1 MSVSGIKAGAESE
14 RRLRAPGS
22 HQASL
27 EDSLA
32 EMVRLADSSGLLRT
46 RSSSTS
52 QAVSTPGQREV
63 YEMNISGVQAG
74 AESERRLRAPGS
86 HQASLED
93 SLAEMV
99 RSSGLLRARSSSTSQ
114 ALLMPGQADTEPP
127 QPLGMAALQP
137 LIAVAPDEPTGMA
150 SVDIESPLASK
161 IRNAY
166 LPGSWTLK
174 ISALVM
180 VAGAVLVGAAFGLR
194 GGAPGQSKAPPFV
207 AAAEGSTRA
216 ARRNGEAV
224 ATLSDAG
231 AIPLKDITQPVA
243 VKVVSSERQPVE
255 LGDHASLGNSPPS
268 ANMVPTST
276 GAVGTTAG
284 ASSGPPV
291 AAAVKTPAAE
301 ARFAARPPA
310 AQQFAGSKALR
321 TVLPQPDGSQFATS
335 SPSATDS
342 GELVHAR
349 DRPQQADK
357 NAAKGA
363 NGAAGVAQPSI
374 HRVDS
379 PVQLSRKPSARSV
392 VAKIET
398 AAPGPEAEKAPEAPA
413 EQQAP
418 PEAPPVPA
426 QQPANPLSHAFGY
439 IVGALGAPAAVK
451 GVNSVEQPVQLGDY
465 ASFGNVAPTSVGGA
479 QPTAGAFTGAPVA
492 VDTSV
497 GAAPFVAPAPAA
509 PQFAD
514 PKTKASGRV
523 VVAKTE
529 TAAPGPVAEKAPE
542 APPAPAQQP
551 VNPLS
556 QAFGHIV
563 GAQGP
568 ANQTATHKSGDWAMQ
583 FAAEKSEAEAKIKV
597 ARLNAKYAA
606 ALNGAAI
613 GVQKT
618 LVNGDA
624 IYALRVTGLSKA
636 DAAAL
641 CDRLKGRDCFIVK

>member
-1 MSVSGIKAGAESE
+1 MSVSGIQGGAESE

-52 QAVSTPGQREV
+52 QAVSSPGQREV
-63 YEMNISGVQAG
+63 HEMNITGVQAS
-74 AESERRLRAPGS
+74 AESERRSCAPGS
-86 HQASLED
+86 QQASLED
-93 SLAEMV
+93 ALAELV
-99 RSSGLLRARSSSTSQ
+99 RSSGLLRTRSSSTSQ
-114 ALLMPGQADTEPP
+114 ALSMPGQADPEPP
-127 QPLGMAALQP
+127 QPLGMAALQS
-137 LIAVAPDEPTGMA
+137 LIDVAPDEPTGMA
-150 SVDIESPLASK
+150 STDIESPLASK
-161 IRNAY
+161 IGNAY

-174 ISALVM
+174 ISALVL

-216 ARRNGEAV
+216 AQRNGEAV

-268 ANMVPTST
+268 ANMVPTT
-276 GAVGTTAG
+276 GAVRPTAG

-291 AAAVKTPAAE
+291 AAAVKTPAVE
-301 ARFAARPPA
+301 AR
-310 AQQFAGSKALR
+310 FAGSKALR
-321 TVLPQPDGSQFATS
+321 TVLPKPDGSQFATS
-335 SPSATDS
+335 TPSATDS

-349 DRPQQADK
+349 DRRQQPDK

-363 NGAAGVAQPSI
+363 NGVAGVAQRSI

-379 PVQLSRKPSARSV
+379 PVQLARKPPTRSV

-418 PEAPPVPA
+418 PAAPPVPA
-426 QQPANPLSHAFGY
+426 QQPANPLSDAFGY

-465 ASFGNVAPTSVGGA
+465 ASFGNMPPSANLAPTSVGGA
-479 QPTAGAFTGAPVA
+479 QPTAGASSGAPVA

-497 GAAPFVAPAPAA
+497 GAAPFVAPTPAA
-509 PQFAD
+509 PQFND
-514 PKTKASGRV
+514 PKTKPSGRV
-523 VVAKTE
+523 VVAKIE
-529 TAAPGPVAEKAPE
+529 TTAPGPEAEKALE

-551 VNPLS
+551 INPLS

-568 ANQTATHKSGDWAMQ
+568 ANQTATHKSGDWGMQ

-606 ALNGAAI
+606 ALNGATI

-624 IYALRVTGLSKA
+624 IYAVRVTGLSKA

-641 CDRLKGRDCFIVK
+641 CDRLNGRDCFIVK